1 MKDTQMSITQGPRCF
16 FNYIK
21 KREKQ
26 PLSHITKIR
35 GEALY
40 KSSSRRFQSIEKG
53 KTIIM
58 GLFGTC
64 V

>member
-1 MKDTQMSITQGPRCF
+1 MSITQGPRCF

-21 KREKQ
+21 KKKREKQ
-26 PLSHITKIR
+26 PLSHITKLR

-40 KSSSRRFQSIEKG
+40 KSSPRRFQSIKKG
-53 KTIIM
+53 KATIK